1 MIISTTHK
9 FVYCA
14 VPKVASR
21 TLRGLFEP
29 LADEKAMK
37 SLFANV
43 RAKSG
48 NLAFHR
54 PTGLRAKMKKIGLDP
69 DEFFWFGFVRN
80 PWDRAVSRYYFEQ
93 ARSRNEGA
101 LGRISSKHVSYH
113 KSMIGLSWEEYLLEA
128 PYFPQTDWLSDERG
142 IAVDRIFRME
152 HLPTELALLGDILGC
167 DLGIPDVHGA
177 TERERDYR
185 VYYENGRQIEA
196 VARYYAQDILLGGY
210 RFDGSFG
217 DSFDLR
223 RLVSKGS

>member
-1 MIISTTHK
+1 MIISTSHK

-29 LADEKAMK
+29 LNDEKLMK
-37 SLFANV
+37 SLFPTL

-54 PTGLRAKMKKIGLDP
+54 PTGLRERMTKIGLEP
-69 DEFFWFGFVRN
+69 AEFFWFGFVRN

-113 KSMIGLSWEEYLLEA
+113 KSMIGLSWEEYLLKT
-128 PYFPQTDWLSDERG
+128 PYFPQSEWLRDDAG
-142 IAVDRIFRME
+142 IAVEKIFRME
-152 HLPTELALLGDILGC
+152 HLEADLVELGALLGC
-167 DLGIPDVHGA
+167 DFDAPEISGA

-185 VYYENGRQIEA
+185 VYFENDRQIDA
-196 VARYYAQDILLGGY
+196 VARYYAEDILLGGY
-210 RFDGSFG
+210 RYDGSFG
-217 DSFDLR
+217 ERFDLS
-223 RLVSKGS
+223 RLTAKPS